1 MACRKTRQELQHCQC
16 LCPQPPPTKSRNPF
30 PDCGDIGSRSERV
43 NHLCKKYGFL
53 KFASKDGVCV
63 KMTSE
68 KVENIKENTMTTL
81 THDLTRHLRALRQT
95 LSQDKKPIG
104 FFISA
109 GCPLSV
115 PMPEGEWPL
124 IPDMKQLSEYVS
136 SKLSKLPNEQTAFDR
151 LIKELE
157 SADKDKNNLEDV
169 LSFVRSLKSVAC
181 GGGEVRGL
189 KEQELIELEIS
200 ICKHIIEKVRRDLP
214 NKETPYHRFAK
225 WISAIDRD
233 RPVEIFTT
241 NYDLLMEQ
249 ALEELSIPY
258 FDGFVGSRQSFFDLR
273 SIEDNLMPKHWSRL
287 WKIHGSINWY
297 QKANKEVFRSDMF
310 KDDTD
315 TSFLIYPSHLKYD
328 QSRKMPFLALSDQLS
343 RFLRHPS
350 AALILCGY
358 SFNDEHIND
367 TIVNAL
373 KSNPTAI
380 VIALMYG
387 NIKTN
392 TGGESYPRG
401 VEIAQKRH
409 NMSFW
414 TKDEAII
421 GTNRGKWSK
430 ISDSSDDVLHFIK
443 EDGSTS
449 NIYTEIGDFKVFSE
463 FLSSLIGYSGEEEDG
478 K

>member
-1 MACRKTRQELQHCQC
+1 MQKMWVFKIYLKGWH
-16 LCPQPPPTKSRNPF
+16 
-30 PDCGDIGSRSERV
+30 I
-43 NHLCKKYGFL
+43 CKKT
-53 KFASKDGVCV
+53 
-63 KMTSE
+63 TSE
-68 KVENIKENTMTTL
+68 KVENIKEDMMTTL

-115 PMPEGEWPL
+115 PMPEGDWPL
-124 IPDMKQLSEYVS
+124 IPDMKRLSEYVS
-136 SKLSKLPNEQTAFDR
+136 SKLSKLPDEQTAFDR

-249 ALEELSIPY
+249 ALEELGVPY

-310 KDDTD
+310 KVDDID

-343 RFLRHPS
+343 RFLRQPS

-380 VIALMYG
+380 VITLMYG

-392 TGGESYPRG
+392 TGEESYPRG

-430 ISDSSDDVLHFIK
+430 ISDSSDNVSHFIK
-443 EDGSTS
+443 KDENTS

>member
-1 MACRKTRQELQHCQC
+1 
-16 LCPQPPPTKSRNPF
+16 
-30 PDCGDIGSRSERV
+30 
-43 NHLCKKYGFL
+43 
-53 KFASKDGVCV
+53 
-63 KMTSE
+63 
-68 KVENIKENTMTTL
+68 
-81 THDLTRHLRALRQT
+81 
-95 LSQDKKPIG
+95 
-104 FFISA
+104 
-109 GCPLSV
+109 
-115 PMPEGEWPL
+115 
-124 IPDMKQLSEYVS
+124 
-136 SKLSKLPNEQTAFDR
+136 
-151 LIKELE
+151 
-157 SADKDKNNLEDV
+157 
-169 LSFVRSLKSVAC
+169 
-181 GGGEVRGL
+181 
-189 KEQELIELEIS
+189 
-200 ICKHIIEKVRRDLP
+200 
-214 NKETPYHRFAK
+214 
-225 WISAIDRD
+225 
-233 RPVEIFTT
+233 
-241 NYDLLMEQ
+241 
-249 ALEELSIPY
+249 
-258 FDGFVGSRQSFFDLR
+258 
-273 SIEDNLMPKHWSRL
+273 MPKHWSRL